1 MKIELREGTKG
12 QPPKIPGS
20 KPPQASGGAAEET
33 KGGKA
38 AGKKPAASVKLDG

>member
-12 QPPKIPGS
+12 QAPKIPGS
-20 KPPQASGGAAEET
+20 KPSQASGGPAEES